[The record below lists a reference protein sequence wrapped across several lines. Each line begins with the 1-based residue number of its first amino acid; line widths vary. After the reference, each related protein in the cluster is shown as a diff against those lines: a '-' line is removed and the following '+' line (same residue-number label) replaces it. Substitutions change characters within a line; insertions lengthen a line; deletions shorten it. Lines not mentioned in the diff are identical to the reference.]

1 MALHRNRR
9 ITATCTICGIQP
21 FPWENN
27 HPERPSFGLA
37 EMTDWWGDVVLLCDP
52 SDEVGHLVS
61 SCHNKSTPI
70 DASTMTHTI
79 HEYSQDNSRPEIE
92 MHDATW
98 AVNSL
103 FNLPKLKDF
112 TKMVH
117 LDSSN
122 SQFKTFDGRVYIPV
136 HRSCLGL
143 AEKVWALSNHC
154 YIRDMRGLWTALRWR
169 LEANLKSCDGWHEQP
184 PNYRLGRLDYRM
196 LFCPHIG
203 SNKDF
208 AQTRAWPGHSLAVA
222 KNFRDL
228 FGINPLYIPDLTNT
242 ILGNL
247 EQAVTGRA
255 KKLFTKRL
263 FELPPEVL
271 KMILVRVLGIELP
284 EVAAG
289 TLPQWFWRD
298 QLKAGTLPWLW
309 DIDTKLVDAADKK
322 LCPGGD
328 NYEWDWELLYRKLSR
343 GIDFGVRNGIDRDW
357 DPCWDMERNGRVIR
371 PAESNWVTTGYHD
384 TLKHVPPGLHNRR
397 RVWQLLEEMFVGDVL
412 PWTEMGWQDE
422 GLPEKECMPMLWAK
436 SGRFSERPF
445 WLPRIDIG
453 GFGYKIKGSV
463 YLRWDYHP
471 MQYWQKF
478 KPGLKRE
485 PPATVDKINA
495 VLRGLG
501 YPV

>member
-1 MALHRNRR
+1 MTLHRNRKT
-9 ITATCTICGIQP
+9 TATCTICGIQP

-27 HPERPSFGLA
+27 LPERPSFGLA

-61 SCHNKSTPI
+61 SCDNKSTPI
-70 DASTMTHTI
+70 DTSTMLYTI

-154 YIRDMRGLWTALRWR
+154 YIRDMRGLWTALR
-169 LEANLKSCDGWHEQP
+169 S
-184 PNYRLGRLDYRM
+184 RLDYRM

-203 SNKDF
+203 SGKDF
-208 AQTRAWPGHSLAVA
+208 AWTRAWPGHNRAAA

-228 FGINPLYIPDLTNT
+228 FGINPLHIPNLTNT

-247 EQAVTGRA
+247 EQAVTGRT
-255 KKLFTKRL
+255 KKLVHKTA
-263 FELPPEVL
+263 
-271 KMILVRVLGIELP
+271 VRIAARKLP
-284 EVAAG
+284 EAAAG

-298 QLKAGTLPWLW
+298 QLNAGTLPWLW
-309 DIDTKLVDAADKK
+309 DIDTELIDAADRKS
-322 LCPGGD
+322 CPGGE
-328 NYEWDWELLYRKLSR
+328 NYEWDWELLYRKLSQ
-343 GIDFGVRNGIDRDW
+343 GVDFGVRNGIDREW
-357 DPCWDMERNGRVIR
+357 DPCWDKERNGRVIR

-422 GLPEKECMPMLWAK
+422 GLPEKECMPMLWTK

-485 PPATVDKINA
+485 PPATVEKINA